1 MRKKFILSAIITV
14 VLSMQVFGQ
23 RDTFFSDWIDDN
35 NERIDNNIEMPNLPN
50 AHGSSDDQA
59 PVGSGTIILLALAA
73 GYALGKRLFILC
85 PGKIAINSDAKVKKA
100 DKKMR
105 TIAGRL
111 LGELSRL
118 LTVEILSCL
127 FVHSLMLSTVS
138 LIPNP
143 QLPCLSSPLTVSTA

>member
-23 RDTFFSDWIDDN
+23 RATFFSDWIDDN

-73 GYALGKRLFILC
+73 GYALGKR
-85 PGKIAINSDAKVKKA
+85 KVNN
-100 DKKMR
+100 DTR
-105 TIAGRL
+105 
-111 LGELSRL
+111 
-118 LTVEILSCL
+118 
-127 FVHSLMLSTVS
+127 
-138 LIPNP
+138 
-143 QLPCLSSPLTVSTA
+143 SS